1 MSLLLES
8 TEILALF
15 VVSKAWPVL
24 THDVRDI
31 DAYVRRPHSAPRSAV
46 CSSGPLTRCLSVRGA
61 HMLNRVSPESL

>member
-31 DAYVRRPHSAPRSAV
+31 DAYVRWPHSALDPLSAPTDL
-46 CSSGPLTRCLSVRGA
+46 SSA
-61 HMLNRVSPESL
+61 ASP

>member
-31 DAYVRRPHSAPRSAV
+31 DAYVRRPHSALDPPSAPT
-46 CSSGPLTRCLSVRGA
+46 GLSPA
-61 HMLNRVSPESL
+61 ASP